1 MAKKKSKL
9 FKSKAEIKK
18 SLQNSI
24 MESVVAAG
32 SGVATS
38 FVYTAVKD
46 KIPDKFQKFGG
57 VGIIA
62 AGTGLN
68 IYAKDPLV
76 KAAANGIVTA
86 GGVHTV
92 NELGD
97 DKMKAKLGLSLQGLG
112 NTETDNTDKISEEE
126 LRQIEKEMSENL
138 DNEEAD
144 KDMPAE
150 VPGLNEE

>member
-38 FVYTAVKD
+38 FVYTAVKE
-46 KIPDKFQKFGG
+46 KIPAKFQKFGG

-76 KAAANGIVTA
+76 KAAANGITTA

-92 NELGD
+92 NELGPD
-97 DKMKAKLGLSLQGLG
+97 ELKAKLGLSLEGLG
-112 NTETDNTDKISEEE
+112 NATGNTDKLTEEE
-126 LRQIEKEMSENL
+126 LRQIEKEMSESL
-138 DNEEAD
+138 ADEDDDEEV
-144 KDMPAE
+144 PVE